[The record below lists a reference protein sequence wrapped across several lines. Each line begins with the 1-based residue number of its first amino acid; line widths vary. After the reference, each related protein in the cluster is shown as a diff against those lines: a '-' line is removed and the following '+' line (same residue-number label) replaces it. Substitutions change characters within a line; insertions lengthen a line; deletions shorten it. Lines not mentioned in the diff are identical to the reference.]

1 VLNNNLT
8 APAFLVEAD
17 TYSTGCSKVDRFLG
31 ETSLI
36 QYDNIDFLRNH
47 SFQATSKEFWTAVEC
62 GIEKN
67 RQSVL
72 GLIHELQESGYHTLL
87 ELAEIKQG
95 YESKTLHT
103 LVHLLDGFIGI
114 DSKFYN
120 LIENSHLISVN
131 LHRKIKQ
138 TPAHYW
144 LLQIE
149 AINPQA
155 LIETA

>member
-17 TYSTGCSKVDRFLG
+17 TYSLGCNKVGRFLE

-36 QYDNIDFLRNH
+36 QYDNIDFVRNH
-47 SFQATSKEFWTAVEC
+47 SCQATSQEFWTAVEC

-72 GLIHELQESGYHTLL
+72 GIIHELQESGYQTLV
-87 ELAEIKQG
+87 ELAEMKQG
-95 YESKTLHT
+95 YESKILHT

-114 DSKFYN
+114 DSRFYN
-120 LIENSHLISVN
+120 LIENSHLISTS
-131 LHRKIKQ
+131 LRREIKQ

-144 LLQIE
+144 LLQTE
-149 AINPQA
+149 AENPQT
-155 LIETA
+155 LI

>member
-1 VLNNNLT
+1 M
-8 APAFLVEAD
+8 
-17 TYSTGCSKVDRFLG
+17 
-31 ETSLI
+31 
-36 QYDNIDFLRNH
+36 
-47 SFQATSKEFWTAVEC
+47 
-62 GIEKN
+62 
-67 RQSVL
+67 L
-72 GLIHELQESGYHTLL
+72 GLIHELQESGYHTLV

-120 LIENSHLISVN
+120 LIENSHLISAS
-131 LHRKIKQ
+131 LRREIKQ

-149 AINPQA
+149 AVNPQA
-155 LIETA
+155 LI